1 MYSVGLRLVDWKRF
15 RNPVFFASGFGGQY
29 LAVIPQL
36 EMILSI
42 LADMDR
48 PHPENKTIIEKALQL
63 EREEKEV

>member
-42 LADMDR
+42 LSDMDR

>member
-1 MYSVGLRLVDWKRF
+1 MYSVGLRLVDLKRF

-42 LADMDR
+42 LSDMDR